1 MNHIGTNWDKGN
13 YLKCLIMHLERPE
26 KYIIEPS
33 DTAPDKDTEPGKYE
47 KWKAEV
53 GRFGK
58 LKEIVADNQVKLY
71 NLVLGQCSPS
81 LEIEIRGDKKFRKK
95 DRSSDAL
102 WLLKTIKKIM
112 SGVTLR
118 KNETLV
124 YCNVVRELLTMTQG
138 LTETIEAFIKR
149 LLAKM
154 QTVELAGGLNF
165 FFPDL
170 KNIQVSD
177 DEDESSSDES
187 AYSDG
192 EFDDLDSEDEVKAKN
207 ERNKRRAELRTK
219 AKAER
224 DARKAAHVLTKEQR
238 KQEKLNRLNKKR

>member
-1 MNHIGTNWDKGN
+1 
-13 YLKCLIMHLERPE
+13 
-26 KYIIEPS
+26 
-33 DTAPDKDTEPGKYE
+33 
-47 KWKAEV
+47 
-53 GRFGK
+53 
-58 LKEIVADNQVKLY
+58 
-71 NLVLGQCSPS
+71 
-81 LEIEIRGDKKFRKK
+81 
-95 DRSSDAL
+95 
-102 WLLKTIKKIM
+102 M

-138 LTETIEAFIKR
+138 PTETIEAFIKR

-192 EFDDLDSEDEVKAKN
+192 EFDDLDSEDEVKTKN
-207 ERNKRRAELRTK
+207 ERYKRRAELRTK

-224 DARKAAHVLTKEQR
+224 DARKAARVLTKEQR
-238 KQEKLNRLNKKR
+238 KQEKLKRLNKKR

>member
-1 MNHIGTNWDKGN
+1 
-13 YLKCLIMHLERPE
+13 
-26 KYIIEPS
+26 
-33 DTAPDKDTEPGKYE
+33 
-47 KWKAEV
+47 
-53 GRFGK
+53 
-58 LKEIVADNQVKLY
+58 
-71 NLVLGQCSPS
+71 
-81 LEIEIRGDKKFRKK
+81 
-95 DRSSDAL
+95 
-102 WLLKTIKKIM
+102 M

-187 AYSDG
+187 EDSDS
-192 EFDDLDSEDEVKAKN
+192 EIDDLDSEDEVKAKN
-207 ERNKRRAELRTK
+207 ERNKRRAELRAK
-219 AKAER
+219 VKAER

>member
-1 MNHIGTNWDKGN
+1 
-13 YLKCLIMHLERPE
+13 
-26 KYIIEPS
+26 
-33 DTAPDKDTEPGKYE
+33 
-47 KWKAEV
+47 
-53 GRFGK
+53 
-58 LKEIVADNQVKLY
+58 
-71 NLVLGQCSPS
+71 
-81 LEIEIRGDKKFRKK
+81 
-95 DRSSDAL
+95 
-102 WLLKTIKKIM
+102 M

-138 LTETIEAFIKR
+138 PTETIEAFIKR

-170 KNIQVSD
+170 KNIQGSD

-187 AYSDG
+187 ASSDG